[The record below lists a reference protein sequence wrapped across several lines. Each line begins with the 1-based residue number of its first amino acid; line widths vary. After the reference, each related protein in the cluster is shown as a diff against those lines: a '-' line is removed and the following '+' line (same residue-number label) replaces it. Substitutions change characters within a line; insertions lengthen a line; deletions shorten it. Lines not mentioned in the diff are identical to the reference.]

1 MNGKNW
7 QELDYRVASDY
18 THGSPE
24 YYRELLRNMIGI
36 PSLLPGEKRDL
47 STKRHQSPNTS
58 KISSRGIMSGFLHK
72 GKRQF

>member
-7 QELDYRVASDY
+7 QELDFKIASDY

-36 PSLLPGEKRDL
+36 PSLLPGEKSDI
-47 STKRHQSPNTS
+47 STKRYQSPNTS
-58 KISSRGIMSGFLHK
+58 KISGGGIMSGFLHK
-72 GKRQF
+72 SQG

>member
-1 MNGKNW
+1 MNGKKW
-7 QELDYRVASDY
+7 QELDYRIASDY

-47 STKRHQSPNTS
+47 STKRHNSPNSS
-58 KISSRGIMSGFLHK
+58 KIPNRRNMPGSIFKDER
-72 GKRQF
+72 